1 MSRIDQRLIAMLGN
15 KAPVTGSEAFVPSP
29 QTDLA
34 PEVPREQAI
43 AARAL
48 QALALLGFNVNKVL
62 HAAEEG
68 EALPESEVP
77 AELNQTVSDPSAL
90 ATGEDDQEVVEA
102 IKGLLV
108 KAGVEIVDDLAGG
121 PSAGGDLDESDEA
134 DLAELNAI
142 SARLGRRHGNNLT
155 ALLRVSAHLTS
166 CLNLI
171 QVQACKS
178 GQ

>member
-1 MSRIDQRLIAMLGN
+1 MSRIDQRLIAMLGT
-15 KAPVTGSEAFVPSP
+15 KSPVAGSEAFAPTP

-48 QALALLGFNVNKVL
+48 EAIALLGFNVNKVL

-68 EALPESEVP
+68 EALSESEVP
-77 AELNQTVSDPSAL
+77 AELNQSVSDPSAL

-108 KAGVEIVDDLAGG
+108 RAGVEIVDDLAGG
-121 PSAGGDLDESDEA
+121 PAVGGELSEEDEA
-134 DLAELNAI
+134 DLNELSAI
-142 SARLGRRHGNNLT
+142 SARLGRRHGNNVT

-166 CLNLI
+166 ALNLI